1 MAKDPRAL
9 NAAGYIYYHAPDIF
23 ETDPAQLNIFG
34 KVRRDL
40 KKALISFKKAAHYG
54 SVNAKYNLG
63 TLYLSGDTIALPK
76 SEANDRVEF
85 SYSSAY
91 DHFRQAAEKGH
102 TLAAYNV
109 AIMHFTGLGTYQ
121 SCSVA
126 NTFIQHVADVGYQT
140 QGLREAHQLVQ

>member
-23 ETDPAQLNIFG
+23 ETDPAQLAVFG
-34 KVRRDL
+34 RVRRDL
-40 KKALISFKKAAHYG
+40 KKALISFKKAAHHG

-63 TLYLSGDTIALPK
+63 ALYLSGDTIALPK